1 MLKFPLAEDPK
12 DCKSNLNTKFIL
24 SNNLGVDGA
33 ELIPI
38 DCGGR
43 LIAPTVSVNELGKQL
58 LKAAGEGNVEETKSL
73 LNRGALFTADWLG
86 TSPLHLAARNNHLEI
101 CEILLKAGIS
111 RDARTKVDKTSLHM
125 AACEGHVNI
134 VETLLEYG
142 SDPDCRDLLGMTPLH
157 WAAQNG
163 HAEVV
168 KTLIKHFAN
177 TEPLNK
183 FYLTPTDIATQI
195 NRPDI
200 VELIN
205 VDMNE
210 PVNATQH
217 LTLEL
222 VENSNESNIQT
233 SDPVSSLSSSNSP
246 IPLETILLEDN
257 ENSIDPE
264 RLHINNTAGHSQME
278 DINESQ
284 DDSFAESIKLLQE
297 HGITMLPNDDNN
309 ILTTVMETGHSVVL
323 TDVGKQVLNSLK
335 ESEQKANSTMNKKI
349 ITVTPEEFLSMTA
362 NCGTN
367 KAKNIIK
374 QINGRLVP
382 KNMKRIVMKKNKLIP
397 VSTVNNVYKIAN
409 NSSGTDM
416 ETVMTQ
422 LIEARKTIE
431 EYKIKLFKKEEEAE
445 RYKQQLKLLMDDS

>member
-1 MLKFPLAEDPK
+1 MLKFPLADDDPK
-12 DCKSNLNTKFIL
+12 QSIGTKYIL
-24 SNNLGVDGA
+24 SGSLGAVDGA

-58 LKAAGEGNVEETKSL
+58 LKAAAEGNVDETKAL

-86 TSPLHLAARNNHLEI
+86 TSPLHLAARNNHLEV

-125 AACEGHVNI
+125 AASEGHINI

-168 KTLIKHFAN
+168 KILVKHFAQ
-177 TEPLNK
+177 TDPLNK
-183 FYLTPTDIATQI
+183 FDLTPADVAAQI
-195 NRPDI
+195 DRQDI
-200 VELIN
+200 VDLIN
-205 VDMNE
+205 VDINE
-210 PVNATQH
+210 PANAAQH

-222 VENSNESNIQT
+222 VENSNESVMQDHVGHF
-233 SDPVSSLSSSNSP
+233 SESNSP
-246 IPLETILLEDN
+246 IPLETILMEDN

-264 RLHINNTAGHSQME
+264 RLQINKTPALHGDETSENHDS
-278 DINESQ
+278 
-284 DDSFAESIKLLQE
+284 SFAESIRLLQE
-297 HGITMLPNDDNN
+297 HGITMLPNEDNN

-323 TDVGKQVLNSLK
+323 TDVGKQVLNALK
-335 ESEQKANSTMNKKI
+335 ESDQKVNSQVNKKI

-367 KAKNIIK
+367 KAKNILK

-409 NSSGTDM
+409 PNGVTDM

-431 EYKIKLFKKEEEAE
+431 EYKVKLFKKEQEAE